1 MINNYDLVKRFLPGE
16 ELGLDSNG
24 DHFLYTE
31 LLDRTKRVGN
41 NGVRIVKTFYHRSL
55 ADFDRHMPQM
65 VALCDALKVRA
76 YTRLS
81 TRSFKKVGA
90 EFTRLVVDA
99 SLTGNFAG
107 MKSLYTRACGIV
119 TPNKKLWMFDVDRIS
134 SESEAFG
141 KWLATP
147 DARSKQPHLVATVP
161 SKKGLHYI
169 TYTFSLDKWR
179 DKDPM
184 TGDYLEDRYTFP
196 PDVSL
201 HKDNATNLYIPDEAA

>member
-1 MINNYDLVKRFLPGE
+1 MINNYDIIKEFMPGE
-16 ELGLDSNG
+16 SKGLTSNE

-55 ADFDRHMPQM
+55 SDFDKHMPLM
-65 VALCDALKVRA
+65 IKLCDALKVRA

-99 SLTGNFAG
+99 ALTDNFAG
-107 MKSLYTRACGIV
+107 MKCPYTRACGIV
-119 TPNKKLWMFDVDRIS
+119 TPSQKLWMFDVDVIS
-134 SESEAFG
+134 GSTEGFG
-141 KWLATP
+141 EYLAL
-147 DARSKQPHLVATVP
+147 AGRLLATVP

-169 TYTFSLDKWR
+169 TPAF
-179 DKDPM
+179 
-184 TGDYLEDRYTFP
+184 
-196 PDVSL
+196 DVRLIEEQYRKFALTASEISL